1 MCSKVENKSHV
12 IQAGIFL
19 FMSIYMYCMLYLTFF
34 VRMMVVHAFSCTIAP
49 AALLEFTHMSAHT
62 QSS

>member
-1 MCSKVENKSHV
+1 MCSKVENESHV

-34 VRMMVVHAFSCTIAP
+34 V
-49 AALLEFTHMSAHT
+49 
-62 QSS
+62 